1 MKVVVDNIYFVD
13 VWMTMDVAVDIMCII
28 YFVDGYIILLITLHV
43 YIILVWL

>member
-1 MKVVVDNIYFVD
+1 
-13 VWMTMDVAVDIMCII
+13 MDVAVDNMICII